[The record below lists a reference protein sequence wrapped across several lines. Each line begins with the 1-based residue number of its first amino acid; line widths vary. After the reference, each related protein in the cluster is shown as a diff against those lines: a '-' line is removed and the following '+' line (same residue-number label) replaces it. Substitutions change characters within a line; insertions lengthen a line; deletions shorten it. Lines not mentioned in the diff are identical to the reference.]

1 MNTSGKSPQSIQ
13 QKAKMMTFNKNFTRL
28 KERKD
33 DREIY
38 RLLDNMIDVL
48 ETYSEG
54 SDYAINSL
62 IKRMKNIQ
70 QHLGINPKTN
80 RIHPDSQERLDDVIA
95 EIELYLTDYFT

>member
-1 MNTSGKSPQSIQ
+1 
-13 QKAKMMTFNKNFTRL
+13 MTFNKNFTRL

-38 RLLDNMIDVL
+38 RLLNNMIDVL

-54 SDYAINSL
+54 SDYAISSL
-62 IKRMKNIQ
+62 IKRMKKVQ
-70 QHLGINPKTN
+70 QHLGINRETD
-80 RIHPDSQERLDDVIA
+80 RIYPDSQERLDDVIA